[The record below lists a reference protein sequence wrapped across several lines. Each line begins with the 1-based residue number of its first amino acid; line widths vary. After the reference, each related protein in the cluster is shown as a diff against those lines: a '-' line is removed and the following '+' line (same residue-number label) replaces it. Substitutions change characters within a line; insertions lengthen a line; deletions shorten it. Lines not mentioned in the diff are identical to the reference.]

1 LEAVRRRISSK
12 PEQVVE
18 TSDHAELVLAFRGNG
33 SIFAKTV
40 AVRGKKEYPSLI
52 KGEETLD
59 ATTAIVNRSGKALY
73 KRYANAN

>member
-1 LEAVRRRISSK
+1 
-12 PEQVVE
+12 VE

-59 ATTAIVNRSGKALY
+59 ATTAIVNRSGKAL
-73 KRYANAN
+73 